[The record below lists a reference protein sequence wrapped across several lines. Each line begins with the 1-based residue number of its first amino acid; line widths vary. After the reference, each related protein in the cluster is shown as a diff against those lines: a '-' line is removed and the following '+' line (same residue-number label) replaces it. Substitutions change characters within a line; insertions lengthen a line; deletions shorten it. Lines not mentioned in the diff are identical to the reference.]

1 MLPETKLRALTG
13 QYLALIAAGDAL
25 GERAELPAL
34 REVVRWHNDLYYRHE
49 KPEISDV
56 EYDRLF
62 KWLETAEKRFDD
74 RDPSS
79 PTARIDV
86 ALGQQFQ
93 KGLHAAPMISLDNTY
108 NEEELSDFDG
118 RLKRAA
124 GLEEAAKVAYCMEL
138 KFDGLGL
145 SLTYRGGKL
154 VRALTRGNGVEGED
168 VTANAL
174 QIRSIPHRIPLSE
187 ELEIRG
193 EVVMPTGAFEDLNKE
208 RSAAGE
214 KVFANPRNAASGSL
228 RQLDVSVTKSRNLWF
243 FAYSVPV
250 FEKPEWRSRVPTY
263 SRCLE
268 VLGEAC
274 FSTSPYIRH
283 QADIA
288 SVIAEI
294 RSFKGVK
301 PSFNFDID
309 GLVIKADSFDVWAAA
324 GYTEHHPRH
333 STAYK
338 FLATQ
343 VRTRILSVEH
353 SVGRTGAVT
362 PVANLDPVNVGGVM
376 VKRATL
382 HNYDEAAAKDVRV
395 GDMIFLRR
403 AGEVIPEVVAPIP
416 EARTGTE
423 TPILVPAGCPA
434 CDSKLVREG
443 EDVVWRCPN
452 REDCPAQGARSLEWF
467 VGKNA
472 MDIDGLGK
480 KQIARFRELG
490 WVRDLPSIYRLKDRR
505 EDILSLDGYQET
517 SVNNLLAA
525 IEASR
530 KAPLSRVLAALGIPG
545 VGKKTGK
552 TLAKLFRNKAELM
565 DFKLTQEQLETV
577 RDVGPETSVS
587 VVEFFQQNAPMVRE
601 LLAELEPEF
610 NFVIPASEPGSSVIA
625 SPSERSEE
633 WARQS
638 MGLSSGPLS
647 GTTFCITGSFD
658 GYSREQLVELGEKAG
673 GECRDSVSKKLGLL
687 VVGADAGSK
696 LKKAEELGVKTA
708 DLAAFLGVIGTGGC

>member
-1 MLPETKLRALTG
+1 MEPTQDLRSHTERF
-13 QYLALIAAGDAL
+13 LAAEAAGGASLSAADVSV
-25 GERAELPAL
+25 L
-34 REVVRWHNDLYYRHE
+34 RDVVRWHNDLYYRHE
-49 KPEISDV
+49 KPEISDL

-62 KWLETAEKRFDD
+62 KLLESLEKRHGDD
-74 RDPSS
+74 SASS

-86 ALGQQFQ
+86 ALGTQFQ

-108 NEEELSDFDG
+108 NEDELSDFDG

-124 GLEEAAKVAYCMEL
+124 GLGESEKVPYCMEL

-174 QIRSIPHRIPLSE
+174 QIRSIPHKISLAE

-193 EVVMPTGAFEDLNKE
+193 EVVMPTRAFDDLNKD
-208 RSAAGE
+208 RMAAGE

-228 RQLDVSVTKSRNLWF
+228 RQLDIAVTKSRNLWF

-250 FEKPEWRSRVPTY
+250 FEKPEWRDRVPTY

-268 VLGEAC
+268 ILRENG
-274 FSTSPYIRH
+274 FSTTPYFKRMP
-283 QADIA
+283 DVA
-288 SVIAEI
+288 SVVAEI
-294 RSFKGVK
+294 RGFNGVK
-301 PSFNFDID
+301 PVQDFDID

-338 FLATQ
+338 FPATQ
-343 VRTRILSVEH
+343 VRTRLLSVEH

-362 PVANLDPVNVGGVM
+362 PVANLEPVNVGGVM

-416 EARTGTE
+416 EARTGAE

-434 CDSKLVREG
+434 CGAKLVREG
-443 EDVVWRCPN
+443 EDVVWRCPD
-452 REDCPAQGARSLEWF
+452 RENCPAQGARSLEWF

-480 KQIARFRELG
+480 KQLARFRELG

-530 KAPLSRVLAALGIPG
+530 TAPLARVLAALGIPG

-552 TLAKLFRNKAELM
+552 TLAKLFRNKEELM

-577 RDVGPETSVS
+577 RDVGPETAVS

-610 NFVIPASEPGSSVIA
+610 SPATAAAEGEGLASVEA
-625 SPSERSEE
+625 P
-633 WARQS
+633 APT
-638 MGLSSGPLS
+638 GPLA

-658 GYSREQLVELGEKAG
+658 GYSREQLVEMGEKAG
-673 GECRDSVSKKLGLL
+673 GEFRDSVSKKLGLL

-696 LKKAEELGVKTA
+696 LAKATELGVKTVE
-708 DLAAFLGVIGTGGC
+708 LAEFLAIVS